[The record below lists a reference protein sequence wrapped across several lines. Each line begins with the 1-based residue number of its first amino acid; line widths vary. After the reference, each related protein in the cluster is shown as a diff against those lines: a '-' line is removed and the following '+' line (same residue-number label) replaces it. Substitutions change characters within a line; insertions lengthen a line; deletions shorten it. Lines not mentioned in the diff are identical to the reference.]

1 MYKLVKDGKVIAE
14 NIELL
19 EDKTIVRDTYK
30 KRKTYTYNPGDLRCV
45 KDLPRVLKKYSPWIL
60 DSYLLDVRYG
70 QINPVTNEF
79 ELTLRVLPK
88 EDK

>member
-30 KRKTYTYNPGDLRCV
+30 KRKTYTYNAGDLRYV
-45 KDLPRVLKKYSPWIL
+45 KDLPKVLKKYSPWIL